1 MKKLLVLSI
10 IAIAAWMLQA
20 PPEPTP
26 APTPPPGELDLSG
39 AFVGETAADDAATV
53 AAMTGELADLIE
65 WDQMQGEPILTTG
78 MALDELRVR
87 ARELRCRGRSIGQA
101 HPEVA
106 RRVGNYLDQKV
117 GKAGGPVTPK
127 GLASWVAAYREI
139 SRAAA
144 RVID

>member
-1 MKKLLVLSI
+1 MKKLLVISI
-10 IAIAAWMLQA
+10 IAIAAWMLQGS
-20 PPEPTP
+20 PEPTP

-78 MALDELRVR
+78 MALDEMRVR
-87 ARELRCRGRSIGQA
+87 ARELRCRGRSIGEA

-106 RRVGNYLDQKV
+106 RRVGAYLDEKI
-117 GKAGGPVTPK
+117 GKAGGPVTPQQ
-127 GLASWVAAYREI
+127 LAAWVAAYREI

>member
-1 MKKLLVLSI
+1 MKKLVIISI
-10 IAIAAWMLQA
+10 IAIAAWMLNA
-20 PPEPTP
+20 PP
-26 APTPPPGELDLSG
+26 APTPSPMPPPGELDLSG

-65 WDQMQGEPILTTG
+65 WDQMQAEPILTTG

-106 RRVGNYLDQKV
+106 RRVGAYLDEKV

-127 GLASWVAAYREI
+127 QLAAWVAAYREI

>member
-1 MKKLLVLSI
+1 MKKLLVISI
-10 IAIAAWMLQA
+10 IAVAAWMLQGS
-20 PPEPTP
+20 PEPTP
-26 APTPPPGELDLSG
+26 APTPPPGELDLAG
-39 AFVGETAADDAATV
+39 AFVGEKAADDAATV

-87 ARELRCRGRSIGQA
+87 ARELRCRGRSIGEA

-106 RRVGNYLDQKV
+106 RRVGAYLDEKV

-127 GLASWVAAYREI
+127 GLAAWVAAYREI

-144 RVID
+144 RVIN